1 MQSDVKLRGDFD
13 PSLCRIW
20 NIPGAL
26 DAVRCATYISEGR
39 GGVWRASGVKQG
51 AAPSRTIQ
59 NVRIDAATLFDA
71 IRNHLPETIEGLS
84 LSRIPG
90 ERVLLLRY
98 APGDR
103 FMIHRDAPYVPDDRS
118 RSLLSLMVYLNDGYT
133 GGETSF
139 PDDDVVIRPQAG
151 MALAFRHEVRHEGL
165 EVVSGEKYA
174 LHTFVMYE
182 RG

>member
-1 MQSDVKLRGDFD
+1 MQSDVKLRSDFD
-13 PSLCRIW
+13 LSLCRIW
-20 NIPGAL
+20 TIPGAL
-26 DAVRCATYISEGR
+26 DAARCATYITEGA

-59 NVRIDAATLFDA
+59 DIQIDAATLFDA
-71 IRNHLPETIEGLS
+71 VRSHLPETIEGLI
-84 LSRIPG
+84 LSRIPS

-103 FMIHRDAPYVPDDRS
+103 FMLHRDAPYVPNDRP
-118 RSLLSLMVYLNDGYT
+118 RSLLSLMVYLNGGYA
-133 GGETSF
+133 GGETVF

-151 MALAFRHEVRHEGL
+151 MALAFRHDVRHEGL

>member
-1 MQSDVKLRGDFD
+1 MQSDVKLRRDSD
-13 PSLCRIW
+13 PSPCRIW
-20 NIPGAL
+20 TIPGAL
-26 DAVRCATYISEGR
+26 DIARCATYISEGG
-39 GGVWRASGVKQG
+39 GGVWRASGVRQG

-59 NVRIDAATLFDA
+59 DIQIDAATLFDA
-71 IRNHLPETIEGLS
+71 VRSYLPQTIEGLS
-84 LSRIPG
+84 LSRIPS

-98 APGDR
+98 TPGDR
-103 FMIHRDAPYVPDDRS
+103 FIIHRDAPYVPNDQS
-118 RSLLSLMVYLNDGYT
+118 CSLLSLMVYLNDGYQ

-151 MALAFRHEVRHEGL
+151 MALAFRHDVRHEGL